1 MSEVP
6 RILVVDDSHDMREL
20 LTAGLRSA
28 GYHVITASDG
38 EEAMLVA
45 TTMPPN
51 LIILDIMM
59 PVMNGW
65 EFLRDV
71 RTEPV
76 LNNTKVMV
84 LTAIGATIGEA
95 TSELAGA
102 DAHMDKPFQFTE
114 LLATVAELIGP
125 AGPPIETGV

>member
-1 MSEVP
+1 MSEAP
-6 RILVVDDSHDMREL
+6 RILVVDDSHDLREL

-28 GYHVITASDG
+28 GYQVITASDG
-38 EEAMLVA
+38 EEALLVA
-45 TTMPPN
+45 TTLVPR

-59 PVMNGW
+59 PIMNGW

-71 RTEPV
+71 RKV
-76 LNNTKVMV
+76 AQLKDTKVMV
-84 LTAIGATIGEA
+84 LTAIGASIGEA

-102 DAHMDKPFQFTE
+102 DAHMDKPFAFTE

-125 AGPPIETGV
+125 AGPPVETGV